1 MIYFCALG
9 AENSQKLVY
18 ISELNQHKRGSE
30 TTSGSAPSFNFCVSV
45 LYNKTH
51 KVLEIEMQCVFSPKL
66 LLFIKFLTVG
76 VHKSWATEF
85 CAEVPN
91 VFNIITAVLSLT
103 KTCMISQLQAE
114 VSCNSEVQ
122 SMKLA
127 SCHPSGTYNLE
138 VTSRF

>member
-1 MIYFCALG
+1 MDGQSFLFMIYFCALG

-30 TTSGSAPSFNFCVSV
+30 TTSCSAPPFNFCVSV

-51 KVLEIEMQCVFSPKL
+51 KVLEIEMQCVFSKNCYFL
-66 LLFIKFLTVG
+66 KFLTVG

-91 VFNIITAVLSLT
+91 VFNIITEVLSLT
-103 KTCMISQLQAE
+103 KTCMISLLQAE
-114 VSCNSEVQ
+114 VSCNSEVH
-122 SMKLA
+122 STKLA
-127 SCHPSGTYNLE
+127 SCHSSGTL
-138 VTSRF
+138 